1 MRFAGFLLLGC
12 LLCPIH
18 AVGKI
23 KKDTIYTTDGDRII
37 LSYDIVNTTN
47 QATIKFI
54 GQQKKLG
61 RLNSKYCFLTEQE
74 TTAVMY
80 LSLIWFLKPL

>member
-37 LSYDIVNTTN
+37 LTMI
-47 QATIKFI
+47 
-54 GQQKKLG
+54 L
-61 RLNSKYCFLTEQE
+61 
-74 TTAVMY
+74 
-80 LSLIWFLKPL
+80 